1 MAYLNFGDIRT
12 FTRIVDSRG
21 TKASIVGVVVCV
33 DTANHNYVIVDTNG
47 DEWTIGIGRSEVSSA
62 NIDQATQN
70 VFNMVISAYNEI
82 YELNQRASEIE
93 AEVVYQ
99 QSRVKRAKQ
108 KLHELNFKSNK

>member
-12 FTRIVDSRG
+12 FTRIVDSKG

-33 DTANHNYVIVDTNG
+33 DTTNHNYVIVDTNG

-70 VFNMVISAYNEI
+70 VFNMFYIEFVNLISEYKGF
-82 YELNQRASEIE
+82 SFG
-93 AEVVYQ
+93 EV
-99 QSRVKRAKQ
+99 
-108 KLHELNFKSNK
+108 F